1 MSQLNLI
8 LYILG
13 SDWYFR
19 RKLQWL
25 MLKLHMYEKKVFSL
39 KEGAVKNGDI
49 NWRGMGLL
57 SYPILSTLSSN
68 LILSYLTLKCSRW
81 QDDWNWREVAATA
94 GLHHFS
100 KGARGKFKESWI
112 QILTQKL
119 QTAQKWTCGVWDN
132 QNYLI
137 ISYQSYLI
145 YQIKSKVPEASS
157 RKVGSRSR
165 STKNLQT
172 AQKLTLYYGN
182 GTLSEHLHNK

>member
-100 KGARGKFKESWI
+100 KGARGKFKES
-112 QILTQKL
+112 
-119 QTAQKWTCGVWDN
+119 
-132 QNYLI
+132 
-137 ISYQSYLI
+137 
-145 YQIKSKVPEASS
+145 
-157 RKVGSRSR
+157 GSRS
-165 STKNLQT
+165 SPKNC
-172 AQKLTLYYGN
+172 KLLKSGLAGYGIIRIILLYLIN
-182 GTLSEHLHNK
+182 LILSIRLNLRCQRQVQGKLDPDPDQPKICKLLKN

>member
-112 QILTQKL
+112 QIQINQKFANCSKIDFVL
-119 QTAQKWTCGVWDN
+119 WKWYFIRTPS
-132 QNYLI
+132 Q
-137 ISYQSYLI
+137 
-145 YQIKSKVPEASS
+145 QIKMRILIWTIKCQWQYKTETLFHNA
-157 RKVGSRSR
+157 RSYVI
-165 STKNLQT
+165 L
-172 AQKLTLYYGN
+172 LTN
-182 GTLSEHLHNK
+182 INSPHVNQFNFENSD